1 MKKLA
6 YSPHYKEKIVKLR
19 KYLDFHFGTQVRRKV
34 FKEIDERIHLL
45 QRFESMG
52 ISIREVYDIDC
63 DYFCVYVA
71 KNYVFYRVD
80 SDTVYIVNIYN
91 EREGFMQKMFGIEL
105 VKDDE

>member
-6 YSPHYKEKIVKLR
+6 YSP
-19 KYLDFHFGTQVRRKV
+19 Q
-34 FKEIDERIHLL
+34 RIHLL

-91 EREGFMQKMFGIEL
+91 EREDFMQKMFGIEL

>member
-52 ISIREVYDIDC
+52 IYVKFTTLIVIIFAFMLLKIMCFTELILIRFI
-63 DYFCVYVA
+63 
-71 KNYVFYRVD
+71 
-80 SDTVYIVNIYN
+80 S
-91 EREGFMQKMFGIEL
+91 
-105 VKDDE
+105 

>member
-6 YSPHYKEKIVKLR
+6 YSPHCKEKIVKLR

-91 EREGFMQKMFGIEL
+91 EREDFMQKMFGIEL